1 MPQKKPSDQY
11 RTLDFHVRT
20 GTQLALRD
28 GARVSWI
35 NRSVATRRVVRTVER
50 NFVEALSNF
59 VIIIGGLADPVIN
72 LTRGLTIWSV
82 LVLGAGA
89 SSMVLIRAYMGG
101 LLDEAMMF
109 AGVFTTLLISML
121 IGLRVTTAARRAQ
134 IEIMRMPL
142 PGWMTEEG

>member
-1 MPQKKPSDQY
+1 MPKKKPNVQY

-28 GARVSWI
+28 GARVSRI
-35 NRSVATRRVVRTVER
+35 NRSVAVRRMARSAER
-50 NFVEALSNF
+50 NFIEALSS
-59 VIIIGGLADPVIN
+59 VAIIIGGLADPVLN
-72 LTRGLTIWSV
+72 LTRGLTIWSL

-89 SSMVLIRAYMGG
+89 SSLVLIRAYMGG
-101 LLDEAMMF
+101 LLGEAMMF
-109 AGVFTTLLISML
+109 AGVFTTLLISAL

-142 PGWMTEEG
+142 PGWMTEEA